1 MENKINYKLVNILL
15 VVLIICLLYMIRG
28 LWLGILA
35 KIIAILLPF
44 LIAFAVAYA
53 IYPFC
58 KKLENCG
65 LPKWLA
71 MGVIY
76 FIIIGFLIILGITVF
91 PLLYDQIVLFL
102 SNISAVITDISS
114 KYEIDLGV
122 LQKSISSV
130 STDILKNIG
139 TYISDGAINILNAS
153 ISVITNLIIVVAVS
167 VYFLWDMDKIRLEL
181 KKRLKKNNLRLYKY
195 IRRLDQEV
203 NNYFS
208 GLLKT
213 ILIQFIEYTIVFKLI
228 GHPNYLV
235 LSILAAVTTIIPYFG
250 GFLVNILAVII
261 ASVVSTKLLI
271 LTILVCIICPN
282 IDGYIISPKVYG
294 KTNQLPAL
302 INIFAVFAGGILGG
316 FWGIVISLPV
326 TIIIIATIRFFREDI
341 NQKIETIKDK
351 KQEVV

>member
-1 MENKINYKLVNILL
+1 MNYKLLNLL
-15 VVLIICLLYMIRG
+15 MIVVIICLLYLIKG
-28 LWLGILA
+28 LWIGILQ
-35 KIIAILLPF
+35 KIVAILLPF
-44 LIAFAVAYA
+44 LIAFAFAYA
-53 IYPFC
+53 VYPYS
-58 KKLENCG
+58 KKLQNYG
-65 LPKWLA
+65 IPKWLA
-71 MGVIY
+71 MTIIY
-76 FIIIGFLIILGITVF
+76 FILIGFLIIMGITVF

-114 KYEIDLGV
+114 KYEIDLGI

-130 STDILKNIG
+130 STDILKNVG

-153 ISVITNLIIVVAVS
+153 ISVITNLIIVAAVS
-167 VYFLWDMDKIRLEL
+167 VYLLWDMDRIRVEL
-181 KKRLKKNNLRLYKY
+181 RERLKKTNKRLYKY
-195 IRRLDQEV
+195 IKCLDREI
-203 NNYFS
+203 NNYFN

-250 GFLVNILAVII
+250 GLLVNILAVII

-282 IDGYIISPKVYG
+282 IDGYIIGPKVYG

-326 TIIIIATIRFFREDI
+326 AIIIISTIKFFRNDI
-341 NQKIETIKDK
+341 NSKIVTIKEK
-351 KQEVV
+351 KQEGV

>member
-1 MENKINYKLVNILL
+1 MNYKLLNLL
-15 VVLIICLLYMIRG
+15 MIVVIICLLYLIKG
-28 LWLGILA
+28 LWIGILE

-44 LIAFAVAYA
+44 LVAFAVAYA
-53 IYPFC
+53 IYPYS
-58 KKLENCG
+58 KKLQNYG
-65 LPKWLA
+65 IPKWLS
-71 MGVIY
+71 MVIIY
-76 FIIIGFLIILGITVF
+76 FILLGFLIIMGITIF

-114 KYEIDLGV
+114 KYEIDLGI
-122 LQKSISSV
+122 LQKSISSI
-130 STDILKNIG
+130 STDILKNLG

-153 ISVITNLIIVVAVS
+153 ISVITNLIIIAAVS
-167 VYFLWDMDKIRLEL
+167 VYFLWDMDKVRKEL
-181 KKRLKKNNLRLYKY
+181 KTRLQRTNKRMYKY
-195 IRRLDQEV
+195 IKCLDGEI
-203 NNYFS
+203 NNYFN

-228 GHPNYLV
+228 GHPNYLI

-250 GFLVNILAVII
+250 GLLVNILAVII

-282 IDGYIISPKVYG
+282 IDGYIIGPKVYG

-302 INIFAVFAGGILGG
+302 VNIFAVFAGGILGG

-326 TIIIIATIRFFREDI
+326 AIIIISTIRFFRKDI
-341 NQKIETIKDK
+341 NSKIVTIKEK
-351 KQEVV
+351 KQEGV